1 MFRRCVELPTRCISP
16 LIHYMNQL
24 YRQWTKPG
32 IASVVPGA
40 LAGVKRSRRD
50 LTVENAFLRQQLIVL
65 ERQTP

>member
-1 MFRRCVELPTRCISP
+1 
-16 LIHYMNQL
+16 
-24 YRQWTKPG
+24 
-32 IASVVPGA
+32 